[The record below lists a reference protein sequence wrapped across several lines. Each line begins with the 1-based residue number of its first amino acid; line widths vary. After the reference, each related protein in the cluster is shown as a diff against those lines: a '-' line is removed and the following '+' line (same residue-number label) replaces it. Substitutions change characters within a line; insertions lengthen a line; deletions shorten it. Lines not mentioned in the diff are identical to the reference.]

1 MESEKCRALLC
12 AIEKG
17 SITGA
22 AETMGYTISGISRM
36 LASLESEVGFLL
48 LRRGRVVGDVSMMA
62 LEEAGRSLMS
72 FVKETYHYRPDRVSR
87 ALSDLAPEEE

>member
-1 MESEKCRALLC
+1 
-12 AIEKG
+12 
-17 SITGA
+17 
-22 AETMGYTISGISRM
+22 
-36 LASLESEVGFLL
+36 
-48 LRRGRVVGDVSMMA
+48 MMA